1 MRKGISLA
9 LHLGLILGLAACQSP
24 PAGTPF
30 TGEPGSFEAASCEA
44 VSGEPVSAE
53 PTAFAGPDTL
63 WRNGDLVF
71 RCGRSV
77 ASDLV
82 LLCED
87 EPTYS
92 HVGLLARGQD
102 GGWLV
107 VHAAPD
113 EADERGRYD
122 KVMAEPPADFFRP
135 ARCRAGGVYRLPVSD
150 TEAARLA
157 AEALRQ
163 AGEGRPFDHRFDE
176 RDTTAFYC
184 TELIHFL
191 FGKIGI
197 DPTQGR
203 RTRDGLIPFTPPLI
217 LPGHL
222 LAHPD
227 LRTVWRFPAT
237 SSETCPA
244 TGSENGS
251 ATFPET
257 DGGGSE
263 KNAYICNIFSKHHAY
278 EILFRPPIVIRLDA
292 RGPHG
297 HDRLP

>member
-1 MRKGISLA
+1 MQKGISLA

-30 TGEPGSFEAASCEA
+30 TGEPDSFEA
-44 VSGEPVSAE
+44 VSGEPGSFEAASAE

-82 LLCED
+82 LLCEN

-227 LRTVWRFPAT
+227 LRTVWRFP
-237 SSETCPA
+237 ET
-244 TGSENGS
+244 NGG
-251 ATFPET
+251 
-257 DGGGSE
+257 D
-263 KNAYICNIFSKHHAY
+263 
-278 EILFRPPIVIRLDA
+278 
-292 RGPHG
+292 
-297 HDRLP
+297 